1 MFLKVFIYLHVSE
14 IILKEKLKK
23 KKPQNLNTNQEIDLS
38 VLIWDDVH
46 NQLEKISCS
55 AVCIELALFVEARQN
70 NIVHMHIYLDMGEI
84 LRRVYTSC

>member
-1 MFLKVFIYLHVSE
+1 MFLKLFIYLHISE

-23 KKPQNLNTNQEIDLS
+23 NPQNLNTNQEIDIS

-70 NIVHMHIYLDMGEI
+70 NIVHMHIYLHMGEI
-84 LRRVYTSC
+84 LRRAHTSC